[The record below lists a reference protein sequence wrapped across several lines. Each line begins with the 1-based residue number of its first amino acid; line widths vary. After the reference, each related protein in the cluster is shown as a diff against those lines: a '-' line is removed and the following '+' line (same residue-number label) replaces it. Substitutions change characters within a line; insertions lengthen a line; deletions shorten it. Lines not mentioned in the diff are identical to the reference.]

1 MKALAAVALVGLMVL
16 LALGVSGVFPRPA
29 VPSGEDI
36 AAEWGAKNVVAAIIL
51 GVRLWDTLFEIL
63 VYAMTMVGVKLGLRL
78 LRWERPLPP
87 VAETPLLRR
96 SADLLLGPIVV
107 FALYVAVSGHLG
119 PGGGF
124 PAGAILGTALLLL
137 ALAKGVERLSA
148 EIHEPTLEWA
158 EYGAIAAVL
167 AVAGA
172 LLLLGRRGSAY
183 LIAANLLIALEVGI
197 GAWVVLHR
205 FASSRGE
212 V

>member
-1 MKALAAVALVGLMVL
+1 MKILAGLSLLGLVGL

-29 VPSGEDI
+29 LPPVDEM
-36 AAEWGAKNVVAAIIL
+36 AAEWGAENVVAAIVL

-63 VYAMTMVGVKLGLRL
+63 VYTMTMVGVKLGLRL
-78 LRWERPLPP
+78 LRWEHTTASVR
-87 VAETPLLRR
+87 ETPLLRR
-96 SADLLLGPIVV
+96 SADLLLGPVVV

-158 EYGAIAAVL
+158 EYGAIVVIL
-167 AVAGA
+167 AVAGGM
-172 LLLLGRRGSAY
+172 LLMGRRGSGY
-183 LIAANLLIALEVGI
+183 LIVANVLIALEGGI